1 MRPRLVAVDRD
12 GTLIRWVHHL
22 TRAEDITLLA
32 GSGEAIARLN
42 RAGIPVA
49 VVTNQSVVGRG
60 LISLE
65 ALASLHSHMDE
76 LLHAKGARLDH
87 YLICPHA
94 PEDGCPCRKPSPT
107 LLLGLM
113 ADMGVQPHEVVLIG
127 DTQSDMRTAE
137 NAGVLGMRVL
147 SGIPG
152 EGSGSDLEFPDLRQA
167 VEYLLGTDSTD
178 PRDHAHVS

>member
-22 TRAEDITLLA
+22 TREEDITLVA

-49 VVTNQSVVGRG
+49 LVTNQSVVGRG

-76 LLHAKGARLDH
+76 LLRAKGAHLDH
-87 YLICPHA
+87 YLVCPHA
-94 PEDGCPCRKPSPT
+94 PEDGCLCRKPSPT
-107 LLLGLM
+107 LLLRLM
-113 ADMGVQPHEVVLIG
+113 AYMGVQPHEVTLIG

-152 EGSGSDLEFPDLRQA
+152 EESGNHLEFPDLRGA
-167 VEYLLGTDSTD
+167 VEYLLRTDGTVSGDD
-178 PRDHAHVS
+178 AHVD